1 MRRLTRRTILCITW
15 ATPFAPWIVSAQQ
28 AGRSYRVGYLSGVQR
43 AAPNIVA
50 LFDEVRRS
58 GFIEGQNLTVDGR
71 GFGARSEQFPSIAAE
86 LVRANADVIVCAG
99 DAAIHAL
106 QQATA
111 TIPIL
116 AITDD
121 MVGSGLVR
129 SLASPGG
136 NTTGVSLLATELDG
150 KRQEVL
156 MELVPGV
163 RRMAALADT
172 GTTAPRQL
180 QTLQDLARTRGVEL
194 SIYPVARPEE
204 IVASIDAAQA
214 AGATVLNVLASP
226 LLFANGR
233 NIIER
238 TNALRLPAV
247 FQWPEMAEQGGV
259 VAYGPSIVR
268 IFREQIARQLVK
280 LLRGTKPADIPVE
293 QPTKFDLVIN
303 LKTAKSLGLTIPE
316 SFLLRAD
323 EVIE

>member
-1 MRRLTRRTILCITW
+1 MNRREFITLLGGAAVAW
-15 ATPFAPWIVSAQQ
+15 SLAARAQQ
-28 AGRSYRVGYLSGVQR
+28 LGRSYRIGYLTGVQR
-43 AAPNIVA
+43 DAPNIVV
-50 LFDEVRRS
+50 LFDALRRS
-58 GFIEGQNLTVDGR
+58 GFFEGQNLTVDGR
-71 GFGARSEQFPSIAAE
+71 GFGTRVDQFPSVAAE
-86 LVRANADVIVCAG
+86 FVNADVDVIICAG
-99 DAAIHAL
+99 DAAIHAV
-106 QQATA
+106 QQATK

-129 SLASPGG
+129 SLANPGG

-180 QTLQDLARTRGVEL
+180 QMLQDLARTRGVEL
-194 SIYPVARPEE
+194 SIFPVGRTEE

-226 LLFANGR
+226 LFFANGQS
-233 NIIER
+233 IIER
-238 TNALRLPAV
+238 TNALRLPAI

-268 IFREQIARQLVK
+268 IFREQLARQLVK
-280 LLRGTKPADIPVE
+280 LLGGTKPADIPVE

-303 LKTAKSLGLTIPE
+303 LKTAKALGLTIPE
-316 SFLLRAD
+316 VFLLRAD